1 VRRTSTLALL
11 LFLVGIASHA
21 RAEPI
26 TVGVTAIQLDPDG
39 PATARLGP
47 LKFLAGLSL
56 TSRDKR
62 FGGLS
67 GLLVERDQ
75 LTAVS
80 DRGFWFRSRL
90 ELDEDGALQNL
101 SESRIS
107 PILSSKGEPLAIV
120 RGEHDAE
127 ALEKWGSSLA
137 VSFERFHRV
146 GLYDPNL
153 GDSAR
158 PTYVRDIP
166 GIAKSPP
173 NGGIEVL
180 VSLDDG
186 RLLAL
191 TEESETDAGELLGWI
206 IEGARRDSL
215 AYPKTDWKPTD
226 GAFHPQVGLLILERK
241 FSALTGFSTRIR
253 KTDIGSVVAGGN
265 ITGPIVARIS
275 GSVLS
280 DNFEGIAISE
290 LADGSPVVWIISDDN
305 FSFFQQTLLL
315 AFRWAPE

>member
-1 VRRTSTLALL
+1 M
-11 LFLVGIASHA
+11 
-21 RAEPI
+21 
-26 TVGVTAIQLDPDG
+26 
-39 PATARLGP
+39 
-47 LKFLAGLSL
+47 
-56 TSRDKR
+56 
-62 FGGLS
+62 
-67 GLLVERDQ
+67 LVEGDQ

-90 ELDEDGALQNL
+90 ELDEDGTLQNL
-101 SESRIS
+101 SESQLS

-127 ALEKWGSSLA
+127 ALERWGPSLA

-153 GDSAR
+153 GDGAR
-158 PTYVRDIP
+158 PTYIRDIP
-166 GIAKSPP
+166 GIEKSPP
-173 NGGIEVL
+173 NGGIEAL

-191 TEESETDAGELLGWI
+191 TEEAETDTGELLGWI
-206 IEGARRDSL
+206 IHGARRDPL

-226 GAFHPQVGLLILERK
+226 AAFHPQVGLLVLERK

-253 KTDIGSVVAGGN
+253 KTDINSVIAGGT
-265 ITGPIVARIS
+265 ITGSIVARLS

-290 LADGSPVVWIISDDN
+290 SADGSPIVWIVSDDN
-305 FSFFQQTLLL
+305 FNFFQQTLLL
-315 AFRWAPE
+315 AFRWASE

>member
-1 VRRTSTLALL
+1 VRRVRTLALVL
-11 LFLVGIASHA
+11 LLVGIASHSH
-21 RAEPI
+21 AEPI
-26 TVGVTAIQLDPDG
+26 TVGVTALQLG
-39 PATARLGP
+39 ASGTAIRRLGP
-47 LKFLAGLSL
+47 LRFLAGVSL
-56 TSRDKR
+56 ASRDKR

-90 ELDEDGALQNL
+90 DLDENGVLQGL
-101 SESRIS
+101 SESRIA

-127 ALEKWGSSLA
+127 ALEIWGSSLA
-137 VSFERFHRV
+137 VGFERFHRI
-146 GLYDPNL
+146 GLYDPSL
-153 GDSAR
+153 GDNAR

-166 GIAKSPP
+166 GIAKSPA

-180 VSLDDG
+180 VSLGDG

-191 TEESETDAGELLGWI
+191 TEESETEAGELLGWI
-206 IEGARRDSL
+206 IDGDNRDPL

-226 GAFHPQVGLLILERK
+226 AAFHPQVGLLILERK
-241 FSALTGFSTRIR
+241 FSALTGFSTRVR
-253 KTDIGSVVAGGN
+253 KADVGSVVAGGM

-290 LADGSPVVWIISDDN
+290 SADGSPVVWMVSDDN

>member
-1 VRRTSTLALL
+1 MRRISALALII
-11 LFLVGIASHA
+11 FLVGTVSYA

-26 TVGVTAIQLDPDG
+26 AVGVTAIQLAPDG
-39 PATARLGP
+39 SATARLGP
-47 LKFLAGLSL
+47 LQFLAGVSL

-67 GLLVERDQ
+67 GLLVEQDQ

-80 DRGFWFRSRL
+80 DRGFWFRSQL
-90 ELDEDGALQNL
+90 ELNEDGALESL
-101 SESRIS
+101 SESRIA
-107 PILSSKGEPLAIV
+107 PILSSKGIPLAIA

-127 ALEKWGSSLA
+127 ALERWGSSFV

-153 GDSAR
+153 GDKAR
-158 PTYVRDIP
+158 PTYIRDIP
-166 GIAKSPP
+166 GIAKSPA
-173 NGGIEVL
+173 NGGIEAL

-191 TEESETDAGELLGWI
+191 TEESETDSGELLGWI
-206 IEGARRDSL
+206 IDGVHRDPL

-241 FSALTGFSTRIR
+241 FSALTGFSARIR
-253 KTDIGSVVAGGN
+253 KTDITSVVAGGT
-265 ITGPIVARIS
+265 ITGPIIARIS

-290 LADGSPVVWIISDDN
+290 LADGSPVVWIVSDDN

-315 AFRWAPE
+315 AFRWVPK